1 MKDPQGENIYCLPVN
16 GDQWCEKMDKPQN
29 KKESVGNTAELSD
42 RKQTR
47 RTSVKQQK
55 YTSNH
60 QNMPF
65 AGKHVLR
72 NCRARYCIE
81 TSQRSPGCIQNRMAA
96 RQTFEERTP
105 CSTYLHTAWHVDSL
119 LHSRALGLSKSQ
131 GQLARFA
138 DNAWGPDSCKPNS
151 VAPASSRG
159 QHLVADGP
167 CLGFFIGAEE
177 RNWILDGFLMEANK
191 IEPIL
196 SYFILCS
203 RSFNLLESLN
213 HRLRLM
219 KSKEGL
225 RRFLTEQWRTRHD
238 LPVRS
243 SGASRSWFLWSLGPR
258 SS

>member
-1 MKDPQGENIYCLPVN
+1 MVINGAKKWINHKTRKNVSVTQQNSATENKH
-16 GDQWCEKMDKPQN
+16 E
-29 KKESVGNTAELSD
+29 EHLSNS
-42 RKQTR
+42 RN
-47 RTSVKQQK
+47 
-55 YTSNH
+55 TSNH
-60 QNMPF
+60 QNTPF

-151 VAPASSRG
+151 AAPASSRG

-196 SYFILCS
+196 SYFILFS
-203 RSFNLLESLN
+203 MSFNLLESLN

-225 RRFLTEQWRTRHD
+225 RRFLTKQWRTRHD

-243 SGASRSWFLWSLGPR
+243 SGTSRSWFLWSLGPR